1 MEYCIES
8 DGNAKLQAPPR
19 VIIGGGSITGL
30 SLALMLEKVGIDFLV
45 LEAHDEIAPD
55 VGAGIVCNANGFR
68 VLDQLGLYDDIKAT
82 ATAPVQ
88 ELNNWWPTGELHSR
102 NIDFSDILER
112 VIGYPMV
119 VLDRQ
124 ELLRILYKHIQAKEK
139 VITGTRQQENL
150 LWWLCTYLLD

>member
-1 MEYCIES
+1 MEHHIES
-8 DGNAKLQAPPR
+8 DHNAKPRTPPR

-30 SLALMLEKVGIDFLV
+30 SLALMLEKVGIDFVV
-45 LEAHDEIAPD
+45 LEAHESIAPE

-68 VLDQLGLYDDIKAT
+68 ILDQLGLHDDIMKA

-88 ELNNWWPTGELHSR
+88 ELNNWWPNGDLHSR
-102 NIDFSDILER
+102 HSGFSDILER

-124 ELLRILYKHIQAKEK
+124 ELLRIMYSHIQDKTK
-139 VITGTRQQENL
+139 VITGARNQGAL
-150 LWWLCTYLLD
+150 F